1 MNKVSLSASRI
12 KTAQSC
18 SWLYW
23 SKYHL
28 KIPDKSNDGANRGT
42 VAHEVFELLG
52 DPKNKKDYD
61 KIITK
66 QDVFA
71 SVKIKNL
78 ITSLAKKLKV
88 DDEANLK
95 IIKDYTLNG
104 LMFDFFG
111 EAKGK
116 IKESHSEKDFEF
128 DINENGLNYK
138 VKGFIDKLFIY
149 EDNSA
154 IIRDFKSSKEKF
166 KGKDLE
172 DNLQDLM
179 YVLAVRKMFPE
190 VKRITTEFLFL
201 KFSDGLIP
209 MPELSDIEIQ
219 GFEQQLSFIQTYLD
233 NFNEKIAVKK
243 LAARADYPKDDSFSG
258 PLMCGRAK
266 SPGQIKKDGTPMWHC
281 SAKFAFDY
289 FQIKDENNVIIDSCY
304 KDDKKEYIEKHKDKK
319 IKFELFQY
327 SGCPAHCK

>member
-52 DPKNKKDYD
+52 DPKNKKEYD

-71 SVKIKNL
+71 SVKIKKL
-78 ITSLAKKLKV
+78 ITSLAKQLKV
-88 DDEANLK
+88 DDEINLK

-116 IKESHSEKDFEF
+116 IKESYSEKDFEF
-128 DINENGLNYK
+128 DINENDLNYK

-179 YVLAVRKMFPE
+179 YVLAVKKMFPE
-190 VKRITTEFLFL
+190 VKKINTEFLFL

-209 MPELSDIEIQ
+209 MPELSDAEIC

-243 LAARADYPKDDSFSG
+243 LAAKADYPKDDSFSG

-266 SPGQIKKDGTPMWHC
+266 SVGQIKKDGTPMWHC

-304 KDDKKEYIEKHKDKK
+304 KEDKKEYIEKYKDKK
-319 IKFELFQY
+319 VKFELFKY
-327 SGCPAHCK
+327 SGCPAYCK